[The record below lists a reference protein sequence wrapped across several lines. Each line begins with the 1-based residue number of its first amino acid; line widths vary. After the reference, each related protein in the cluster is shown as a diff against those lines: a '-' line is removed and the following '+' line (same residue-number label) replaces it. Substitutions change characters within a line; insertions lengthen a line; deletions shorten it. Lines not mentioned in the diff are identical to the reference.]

1 MPRFLCLLSSSHPS
15 PRSFLFLLLNGS
27 RCSVWPANLIP
38 DKRSQVGSLITR
50 FSRPVL
56 RKLPSRAIVRED
68 LLERMRDVQSWCDRG
83 WRSFFR
89 KKRFVISLWNWI
101 TFDKLSFESFSSNDS
116 TFETVFLSLLLF
128 LSFLQFL
135 VISLPSSPSIPLFPF
150 SSCFYFVFLSLSI
163 YFLFLIYP
171 HPPPFPLPSS
181 RHKPIETQYA
191 LLRRLEFTVWIVIRW
206 INRS

>member
-15 PRSFLFLLLNGS
+15 PRSFLFCFWMAAVAVCDRPIWFPTSAVRWG
-27 RCSVWPANLIP
+27 IP
-38 DKRSQVGSLITR
+38 ITR

-116 TFETVFLSLLLF
+116 TFETMFLSLLLF

-163 YFLFLIYP
+163 YFLFLIYH
-171 HPPPFPLPSS
+171 HPP
-181 RHKPIETQYA
+181 
-191 LLRRLEFTVWIVIRW
+191 LLHD
-206 INRS
+206 INP